1 MADRAPVIVI
11 GGGFTGLSCAY
22 ELAKNGVSVVVLEK
36 ESDLGGMASSFKIKG
51 KNIEKFYHHCFCHDH
66 SIINLAQQLG
76 CGDQLTG
83 THSSVATY
91 INGKFYRL
99 SGPLDVLRFKPLN
112 FRDRIRL
119 GLLVLKASRIQD
131 WKPLE
136 SLTAMEWLKGQCGPE
151 VYRVVWEPLLRGK
164 FGAHADTISA
174 VWIWNKLKLRGT
186 SRNWKRQE
194 KLLYYRGG
202 FALLVD
208 RLSHAICKKG
218 GNVRTRC
225 DVSSIICSDNRV
237 QAVKTSDGTIEAQSV
252 VVATALPVA
261 ADLLSESIDSDYIAS
276 LRRIEHRANLCLVLE
291 LSERLSSFYWLNVN
305 DPNVPFVAVIEHTN
319 FQLPEDYAGKK
330 IVYFS
335 KYLSVSDPYYQ
346 MTGSEVLS
354 SFLPHIK
361 RMFPHFKD
369 SWIENYYLWKSPY
382 SQPVV
387 GRDYS
392 QIIPSVRTPIN
403 GLYLSTM
410 AQIYPEDRGINY
422 AVREGMYLGQLLVKQ
437 LSNN

>member
-1 MADRAPVIVI
+1 
-11 GGGFTGLSCAY
+11 
-22 ELAKNGVSVVVLEK
+22 
-36 ESDLGGMASSFKIKG
+36 
-51 KNIEKFYHHCFCHDH
+51 
-66 SIINLAQQLG
+66 
-76 CGDQLTG
+76 
-83 THSSVATY
+83 
-91 INGKFYRL
+91 
-99 SGPLDVLRFKPLN
+99 
-112 FRDRIRL
+112 
-119 GLLVLKASRIQD
+119 
-131 WKPLE
+131 
-136 SLTAMEWLKGQCGPE
+136 MEWLKGQCGPE

-237 QAVKTSDGTIEAQSV
+237 KAVKTSDGTIEAQSV

-261 ADLLSESIDSDYIAS
+261 ADLLPESIGSDYIAS
-276 LRRIEHRANLCLVLE
+276 LRRIEHRASLCLVLE

-319 FQLPEDYAGKK
+319 FQPPEDYAGKK

-403 GLYLSTM
+403 GLYLSTT

-422 AVREGMYLGQLLVKQ
+422 AVREGTHLGQLLVKQ